1 MRSLISLI
9 LIGCCIVGWADEV
22 PLQDFARHARFRDA
36 KISPDGEYLAVTAI
50 VEDRTVLALIHLADM
65 KGANIK
71 PLSHEDINQ
80 FWWVAPD
87 RVMYT
92 LAIHT
97 GSIANPMSTGELFT
111 VKADGSESTAIFG
124 FRAGGGTAPT
134 PKATHIEPPAVSERA
149 SGEFV
154 SALRD
159 DPTHAIIASFNWIE
173 HTLVSDIYPSAYRI
187 DLRDGRKKP
196 LANAPLHGATFVADH
211 HGAIRFAYASA
222 SPGSAQQKVY
232 YRKDDDAT
240 WEEIDAGA
248 RDKGVVPIMF
258 DRSGDSV
265 YAECLGDAGV
275 GGICRWN
282 ITTRKIET
290 VWSAKDSSQ
299 AELVPTFDGLDAFAI
314 RTSAGKPAT
323 VLIDKT
329 APEAALLVAL
339 VKQFPGVDV
348 QIINAS
354 TDGHKVVFLTHGDD
368 EPGVFYLYDSSSKKI
383 SKLLERRPWIKPQ
396 QMARMEPV
404 SFKARD
410 GLLLHGYLTR
420 PLGKEESR
428 NLPLVVFVHGGPFGV
443 WDTWDF
449 DLEAQMLASR
459 GYAVLQVN
467 YRGSGGYG
475 SDFMVA
481 GYRDWGGK
489 MQDDVTD
496 GTRWA
501 IAQGIA
507 DSGRV
512 CIYGASYG
520 GYAALEGAAK
530 EPDLY
535 KCAIGYAGVYDL
547 RAWVGHNDLAQS
559 QSGTTFIDEHIGKDD
574 ADLWERSP
582 LAHVDRI
589 KAKVMLVVGG
599 ADERVPKA
607 QGENMRA
614 ALIKSKNEPEWIYE
628 RVEGHGFYEEQH
640 VTELYR
646 RLIAFLDKQIGA
658 NRSSSGATP

>member
-1 MRSLISLI
+1 MRYLLSLIMLAACV
-9 LIGCCIVGWADEV
+9 IGQAGEV
-22 PLQDFARHARFRDA
+22 PLQDFARHPKFREA
-36 KISPDGEYLAVTAI
+36 KISPDGQYLAVTAI
-50 VEDRTVLALIHLADM
+50 VDERTVLALIHLADM
-65 KGANIK
+65 KGVNIK
-71 PLSHEDINQ
+71 PLSREDIDQ

-92 LAIHT
+92 LAIHS
-97 GSIANPMSTGELFT
+97 GSVANPVGTGELFT
-111 VKADGSESTAIFG
+111 VKADGSESKAIFG
-124 FRAGGGTAPT
+124 VRAGGGTSPT

-149 SGEFV
+149 SGVFV
-154 SALRD
+154 AALRD
-159 DPTHAIIASFNWIE
+159 DPTHALIASFNWIE
-173 HTLVSDIYPSAYRI
+173 HTLVSDVYPAAYRI
-187 DLRDGRKKP
+187 DLRDGRKRP
-196 LANAPLHGATFVADH
+196 VANAPLHGATFVADH
-211 HGAIRFAYASA
+211 HGAIRFAYGAA
-222 SPGSAQQKVY
+222 SPGSALQKVY
-232 YRKDDDAT
+232 YRKGDDDA
-240 WEEIDAGA
+240 WEELGGSAGEQ
-248 RDKGVVPIMF
+248 RIVPIMF

-265 YAECLGDAGV
+265 YAECRGDAGV

-282 ITTRKIET
+282 VTTRKVET
-290 VWSAKDSSQ
+290 LWSAKESSQ

-329 APEAALLVAL
+329 ASEAALLVAL
-339 VKQFPGVDV
+339 LKQFPGVDL
-348 QIINAS
+348 QIVNAT
-354 TDGHKVVFLTHGDD
+354 TDGRKVVLLAHGDD
-368 EPGVFYLYDSSSKKI
+368 DPGVFYLYDSASKKV
-383 SKLLERRPWIKPQ
+383 SKLLEREPWIKPQ
-396 QMARMEPV
+396 QMAHMEPV
-404 SFKARD
+404 AFKARD
-410 GLLLHGYLTR
+410 GLTVHGYLTR
-420 PLGKEESR
+420 PLGKEESH
-428 NLPLVVFVHGGPFGV
+428 NLPLVVYVHGGPYGI

-449 DLEAQMLASR
+449 DRDAQLLASR

-475 SDFMVA
+475 SEFMVA

-501 IAQGIA
+501 IEQGIA
-507 DSGRV
+507 AAGRI

-559 QSGTTFIDEHIGKDD
+559 QSGTSYIDDHIGTDP

-599 ADERVPKA
+599 ADERVPKM
-607 QGENMRA
+607 QGESMRA
-614 ALIKSKNEPEWIYE
+614 ALIKNKNEPEWVYE
-628 RVEGHGFYEEQH
+628 RVEGHGFYEEEH
-640 VTELYR
+640 VTKLYQA
-646 RLIAFLDKQIGA
+646 LLAFLDKHIGA
-658 NRSSSGATP
+658 TQAQASAP